1 MPPTFSFY
9 FCLFQVLTVCLSE
22 DSTVQA
28 LYQWVTFN
36 ITEELVAVTLDLLS
50 KNYFT
55 PFVLVKSVQK
65 TTYDFYPEEDKLFS
79 IVLFTERL

>member
-1 MPPTFSFY
+1 M
-9 FCLFQVLTVCLSE
+9 
-22 DSTVQA
+22 
-28 LYQWVTFN
+28 
-36 ITEELVAVTLDLLS
+36 TLDLLS

-65 TTYDFYPEEDKLFS
+65 ITYDFYPEEDKLFS